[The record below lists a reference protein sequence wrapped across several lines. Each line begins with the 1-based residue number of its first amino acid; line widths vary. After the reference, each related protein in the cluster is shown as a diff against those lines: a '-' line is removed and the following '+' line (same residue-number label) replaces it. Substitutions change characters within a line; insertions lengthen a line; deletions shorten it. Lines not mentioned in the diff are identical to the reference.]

1 MQQESSPS
9 GNQPSEEML
18 KEVAWAIAEHTSCAM
33 RDYAATGDV
42 RYLLAIQRQLTAVQN
57 DDGDT

>member
-1 MQQESSPS
+1 MCFILDCCK
-9 GNQPSEEML
+9 EEL
-18 KEVAWAIAEHTSCAM
+18 LRLAFTLAERTSRAI

-42 RYLLAIQRQLTAVQN
+42 RYLLAVQRQLTAVQN